1 MPRPALDCRGHRLKG
16 RLAGT
21 IGSRNYCPNP
31 RRPAGTS
38 LRGRRK
44 DFALAPGRRQ
54 LPDDPGGLQL
64 VDKIID
70 GGCRSRNPLVLF
82 VGEYPLGKSPLG
94 ESLTLS
100 FVTGGVLGDEEPVQ
114 RPLLAEA
121 PTHPVGCRRRSR
133 QRSPAWRVPGSRI
146 YAGAGIAL
154 PLSASRVEVLAQDGA
169 LAGRVRLSVPTTY
182 GHYRLP
188 PVLARFA
195 QQYPQVQVELNITNR
210 NVDLVAEGF
219 DLAIRLGQLPDSGLV
234 ARKLE
239 DALLLLVAAPD
250 YLQRRGTP
258 QTLDELQQHLCL
270 PFVMPRT
277 GRLAP
282 WVFRDGGRDV
292 DWLPRSS
299 IETSDDVL
307 GVVSLAEQGIGI
319 CQSYEFIV
327 RERLQRGQLVEVL
340 PQLRGRSRPFSVI
353 YAPHRRQS
361 AAARAMIELLVGN
374 AAVVGDGAD

>member
-1 MPRPALDCRGHRLKG
+1 MSRKFDYLGDVEVFLAVVEHGSFTAGAVALSTTPSVLSRAVTRLEARLGRQLLQRTTRRVGLTDAG
-16 RLAGT
+16 RLYLEQVRTAFG
-21 IGSRNYCPNP
+21 
-31 RRPAGTS
+31 
-38 LRGRRK
+38 L
-44 DFALAPGRRQ
+44 L
-54 LPDDPGGLQL
+54 DDAER
-64 VDKIID
+64 D
-70 GGCRSRNPLVLF
+70 
-82 VGEYPLGKSPLG
+82 
-94 ESLTLS
+94 
-100 FVTGGVLGDEEPVQ
+100 VQ
-114 RPLLAEA
+114 
-121 PTHPVGCRRRSR
+121 G
-133 QRSPAWRVPGSRI
+133 
-146 YAGAGIAL
+146 
-154 PLSASRVEVLAQDGA
+154 QDGA

-239 DALLLLVAAPD
+239 DVPLLLVAAPD

-258 QTLDELQQHLCL
+258 QTLDDLQQHLCL

-282 WVFRDGGRDV
+282 WIFRGDGRDV

-374 AAVVGDGAD
+374 AAEPGVG

>member
-1 MPRPALDCRGHRLKG
+1 MSRKFDYLGDVEVFLAVVEHGSFTAGAVALSTTPSVLSRAVTRLEARLGRQLLQRTTRRVGLTDAG
-16 RLAGT
+16 RLYREQVRTAFG
-21 IGSRNYCPNP
+21 
-31 RRPAGTS
+31 
-38 LRGRRK
+38 L
-44 DFALAPGRRQ
+44 L
-54 LPDDPGGLQL
+54 DD
-64 VDKIID
+64 
-70 GGCRSRNPLVLF
+70 
-82 VGEYPLGKSPLG
+82 
-94 ESLTLS
+94 
-100 FVTGGVLGDEEPVQ
+100 
-114 RPLLAEA
+114 AE
-121 PTHPVGCRRRSR
+121 RD
-133 QRSPAWRVPGSRI
+133 
-146 YAGAGIAL
+146 
-154 PLSASRVEVLAQDGA
+154 VLAQDGA

-188 PVLARFA
+188 QV
-195 QQYPQVQVELNITNR
+195 QVQVELNITNR

-239 DALLLLVAAPD
+239 DAPLLLVAAPD

-258 QTLDELQQHLCL
+258 QTLDDLQQHLCL

-327 RERLQRGQLVEVL
+327 RERLQRGQLMEVL

-374 AAVVGDGAD
+374 AAEDGVG

>member
-1 MPRPALDCRGHRLKG
+1 EARLGRQLLQRTTRRVGLTDAG
-16 RLAGT
+16 RLYREQVRTAFG
-21 IGSRNYCPNP
+21 
-31 RRPAGTS
+31 
-38 LRGRRK
+38 L
-44 DFALAPGRRQ
+44 L
-54 LPDDPGGLQL
+54 DDAER
-64 VDKIID
+64 D
-70 GGCRSRNPLVLF
+70 
-82 VGEYPLGKSPLG
+82 
-94 ESLTLS
+94 
-100 FVTGGVLGDEEPVQ
+100 VQ
-114 RPLLAEA
+114 
-121 PTHPVGCRRRSR
+121 G
-133 QRSPAWRVPGSRI
+133 
-146 YAGAGIAL
+146 
-154 PLSASRVEVLAQDGA
+154 QDGA

-234 ARKLE
+234 GRKLE
-239 DALLLLVAAPD
+239 DAALLLVAAPE
-250 YLQRRGTP
+250 YLERRGTP
-258 QTLDELQQHLCL
+258 RTLEDLEQHLCL

-292 DWLPRSS
+292 DWVPRSS

-327 RERLQRGQLVEVL
+327 RERLLRGELVEVL
-340 PQLRGRSRPFSVI
+340 PELRGRSRPFSVI

-361 AAARAMIELLVGN
+361 TAARAMIELLVEMRG
-374 AAVVGDGAD
+374 

>member
-1 MPRPALDCRGHRLKG
+1 MSRKFDYLGDVEVFLAVVEHGSFTAGAVALSTTPSVLSRAVTRLEARLGRQLLQRTTRRVGLTDAG
-16 RLAGT
+16 RLYLEQVRTAFG
-21 IGSRNYCPNP
+21 
-31 RRPAGTS
+31 
-38 LRGRRK
+38 L
-44 DFALAPGRRQ
+44 L
-54 LPDDPGGLQL
+54 DD
-64 VDKIID
+64 
-70 GGCRSRNPLVLF
+70 
-82 VGEYPLGKSPLG
+82 
-94 ESLTLS
+94 
-100 FVTGGVLGDEEPVQ
+100 
-114 RPLLAEA
+114 AE
-121 PTHPVGCRRRSR
+121 RD
-133 QRSPAWRVPGSRI
+133 
-146 YAGAGIAL
+146 
-154 PLSASRVEVLAQDGA
+154 VLAQAGA

-219 DLAIRLGQLPDSGLV
+219 DLAIRLGQLPDNGLV
-234 ARKLE
+234 GRKLE
-239 DALLLLVAAPD
+239 DAPLVLVASPD

-258 QTLDELQQHLCL
+258 QTLDDLQQHLCL

-277 GRLAP
+277 GRLAS
-282 WVFRDGGRDV
+282 WIFRDSGRDV

-319 CQSYEFIV
+319 CQSYAFIV
-327 RERLQRGQLVEVL
+327 RERLLRGQLVEVL

-374 AAVVGDGAD
+374 AAEAGVG